1 MHQPKLARRLI
12 VGTLLATLV
21 TVLAIVM
28 IQRPLVEVRV
38 ARFVEAEL
46 KAAADETL
54 GLVKS
59 GTDLEEAAE
68 RAAANHDCRVTIVDS
83 RGYPIADSG
92 FDGAAIPLAEV
103 HLALVKRAIKERRP
117 VFHERTDHFTGTPSY
132 FIAAPGPDGH
142 VIQARRSMRAV
153 DASRGTIGFILYI
166 AGGLA
171 LIISLGLISLLVRGV
186 IRPIRELTN
195 VALALADGDLKAR
208 TRSTRQDELG
218 EIGRAIDLM
227 ADQLVERIDSL
238 RAEESRLWTIL
249 DGMSEA
255 VFVTD
260 DRGII
265 ILTNAAFD
273 RMMGEPVVGRT
284 AMEALR
290 SPELHSA
297 VDEARRGTPSRV
309 ELSGR
314 FRGDEQLD
322 YEAFVA
328 PMRDETGVVV
338 ILHDVTRLKAVDRI
352 RRDFVANAS
361 HELRTPLTA
370 IRGYAETLRDGAI
383 HKPEAA
389 KNFLEIILKH
399 TVRLQAIV
407 DDLVSLSR
415 LESSGPLLVEEEIQL
430 AELSREVIADLA
442 PRAEE
447 KGLAIAFDDESPAL
461 SALGDT
467 KALDQ
472 VLVNLIDNAI
482 KYTPSGGAIRVYI
495 EEHDE
500 EWLRL
505 GIHNTDSFIP
515 ASHRSR
521 IFERFYRVDAGR
533 ARDVGGTGLGLSIV
547 KHLIEQMGGSITLR
561 SDAREGTCFEIMLRR
576 PR

>member
-1 MHQPKLARRLI
+1 MQQQKLARRLI
-12 VGTLLATLV
+12 VGTMLATLA

-28 IQRPLVEVRV
+28 IQRPLVEIRM
-38 ARFVEAEL
+38 AHFVEAEL
-46 KAAADETL
+46 RAAADETL
-54 GLVKS
+54 GLIRS
-59 GTDLEEAAE
+59 GADLEEAAE
-68 RAAANHDCRVTIVDS
+68 RAAARHDCRVTIVDA

-103 HLALVKRAIKERRP
+103 HLALVQRAIKEKSA

-132 FIAAPGPDGH
+132 FIAMPGPDET

-153 DASRGTIGFILYI
+153 EASQGTVGFILYI

-171 LIISLGLISLLVRGV
+171 LLIGLGLISLLGRAV

-227 ADQLVERIDSL
+227 ADQLVERIESL
-238 RAEESRLWTIL
+238 HAEESRLWTIL
-249 DGMSEA
+249 DAMSEA

-297 VDEARRGTPSRV
+297 VDEARRGSSSRV

-383 HKPEAA
+383 EKPEAA
-389 KNFLEIILKH
+389 RNFIEIILKH

-415 LESSGPLLVEEEIQL
+415 LESSGPLLTEEEVHI
-430 AELSREVIADLA
+430 AELAREVIEDLR

-447 KGLAIAFDDESPAL
+447 KGLVIAFDDASPEL
-461 SALGDT
+461 VALGDS

-482 KYTPSGGAIRVYI
+482 KYTPSGGAVRIYV
-495 EEHDE
+495 EEHDA

-515 ASHRSR
+515 ASHRAR

-561 SDAREGTCFEIMLRR
+561 SDPREGTSFEILLRR
-576 PR
+576 AR